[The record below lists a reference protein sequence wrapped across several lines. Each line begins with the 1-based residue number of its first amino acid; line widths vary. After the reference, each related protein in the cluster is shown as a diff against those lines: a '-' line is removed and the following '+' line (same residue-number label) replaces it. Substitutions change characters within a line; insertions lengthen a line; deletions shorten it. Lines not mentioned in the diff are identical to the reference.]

1 MRVIPYVMGV
11 IIAVFSFTA
20 AARINPAEIE
30 QWRNTGEAN
39 QTYVY
44 SGDTTPQDRVV
55 AENKRYAVIG
65 QDAGMSC
72 PAGLF
77 FLADKG
83 LKTYRAVDSGTC
95 DDRNLH
101 LTLGKSTLTFTS
113 QGTKTAT
120 YPLP

>member
-30 QWRNTGEAN
+30 QWRNTGEAD
-39 QTYVY
+39 QAYVY
-44 SGDTTPQDRVV
+44 YGDTTPQDRVV
-55 AENKRYAVIG
+55 AENKRYAVIR

-72 PAGLF
+72 PAGFF

-83 LKTYRAVDSGTC
+83 LKTYRAVDSETC
-95 DDRNLH
+95 DDQDLRIS
-101 LTLGKSTLTFTS
+101 LGNNALTFTS
-113 QGTKTAT
+113 QGKKTAT